1 MGITLFPVGAGG
13 SGGGETDLNRLDA
26 RTREI
31 ESAVRDLAS
40 VGTGH
45 LEAKLVLKN

>member
-13 SGGGETDLNRLDA
+13 SGGGEADLKRLA
-26 RTREI
+26 EI
-31 ESAVRDLAS
+31 EIAAGDLAS
-40 VGTGH
+40 VSTGH